1 MDSLQQNEKSV
12 DLKAVMS
19 NKDQTVYSN
28 CEVCL
33 TLWKWNVDPN
43 HEAGEKCQWENYWK
57 TTMKTTMKTTGWP
70 VINVFTLVK

>member
-19 NKDQTVYSN
+19 NKGQTVYSN

-43 HEAGEKCQWENYWK
+43 HEAGEKCQWILHQNAAN
-57 TTMKTTMKTTGWP
+57 GP
-70 VINVFTLVK
+70 VYVHW

>member
-12 DLKAVMS
+12 DLKTVMS

-43 HEAGEKCQWENYWK
+43 HEAGEVSIHKNAANGYVYVHW
-57 TTMKTTMKTTGWP
+57 
-70 VINVFTLVK
+70 